1 MENMQQKP
9 TMQQRLI
16 KWGLA
21 KNETQATYILLGVA
35 IAAIILAFI
44 WPMFAGIKTS

>member
-1 MENMQQKP
+1 MQPKP

-16 KWGLA
+16 KWGIA

-35 IAAIILAFI
+35 AAAAILAVL
-44 WPMFAGIKTS
+44 WPMFG

>member
-9 TMQQRLI
+9 TMQQRLV
-16 KWGLA
+16 KWGVA

-35 IAAIILAFI
+35 VLAIVLAFL
-44 WPMFAGIKTS
+44 WPMLAGTPS

>member
-16 KWGLA
+16 KWGVA

-35 IAAIILAFI
+35 VFAIVLAFL
-44 WPMFAGIKTS
+44 WPMLAGIPS